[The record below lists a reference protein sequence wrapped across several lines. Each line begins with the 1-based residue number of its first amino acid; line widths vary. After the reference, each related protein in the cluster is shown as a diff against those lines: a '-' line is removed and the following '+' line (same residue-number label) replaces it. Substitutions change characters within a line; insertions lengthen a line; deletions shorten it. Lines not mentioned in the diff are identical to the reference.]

1 MDNNNGSEIR
11 HGVTDAARARAV
23 AAYMIAHNDK
33 HIDEL
38 AERTDGLDK
47 TASKLLLDAI
57 GSYEVGNTL
66 LKQLLDHLDQT

>member
-1 MDNNNGSEIR
+1 MEINTNDGLR
-11 HGVTDAARARAV
+11 HGITPAAKTRAV
-23 AAYMIAHNDK
+23 ASYMIAHNDK

-38 AERTDGLDK
+38 AALVEDMDK

-66 LKQLLDHLDQT
+66 LRELLDYLDQR

>member
-1 MDNNNGSEIR
+1 MESNMNNGFR
-11 HGVTDAARARAV
+11 HGITPAARTRAV
-23 AAYMIAHNDK
+23 AQYMIAHNDK

-38 AERTDGLDK
+38 AELVDGMDK

-66 LKQLLDHLDQT
+66 LRQLLEYLDGI

>member
-1 MDNNNGSEIR
+1 METNLNNELR
-11 HGVTDAARARAV
+11 HSVTPKAKARAV
-23 AAYMIAHNDK
+23 ASYMIAHNDK

-38 AERTDGLDK
+38 ASLVEGMDK

-66 LKQLLDHLDQT
+66 LRQLLAYLDQL

>member
-1 MDNNNGSEIR
+1 MENESNLR
-11 HGVTDAARARAV
+11 HGVTPTARTRAV
-23 AAYMIAHNDK
+23 ASYMIAHNDK

-38 AERTDGLDK
+38 AALVEGMDK

-66 LKQLLDHLDQT
+66 LRQLLEYLDQI

>member
-1 MDNNNGSEIR
+1 MENEPNLR
-11 HGVTDAARARAV
+11 HGVTPTARARAV
-23 AAYMIAHNDK
+23 ASYMIAHNDK

-38 AERTDGLDK
+38 AALVEGMDK

-66 LKQLLDHLDQT
+66 LRQLLEYLDQI